1 MFCKQRYMDGQL
13 ALKKI
18 AQCHQSL
25 DIIRIK
31 TTVRYQ
37 YTYPRIV
44 KIKDWLQSE
53 EMEQL

>member
-1 MFCKQRYMDGQL
+1 MFCKRRYMDGQL